1 MHEGQPMIADFGIAL
16 AVSEASGQRLTETG
30 LSIGTPHYMSPEQ
43 AMGDRELDARSD
55 VYSLGAMLYEMLAGE
70 PPYSGT
76 TAQASGDTIYYAFA
90 AFQPTTAV
98 AVAAEDQLRV
108 LDRSQGVTGI
118 VDLNVRAEVNWDV
131 GPDGDEFLFI
141 GREQDAEDEL
151 PSLIWVLNWPE
162 LARTLGGGS

>member
-1 MHEGQPMIADFGIAL
+1 MNAFSGQPAAEVHRAL
-16 AVSEASGQRLTETG
+16 
-30 LSIGTPHYMSPEQ
+30 
-43 AMGDRELDARSD
+43 
-55 VYSLGAMLYEMLAGE
+55 
-70 PPYSGT
+70 
-76 TAQASGDTIYYAFA
+76 
-90 AFQPTTAV
+90 AV